1 MVASVDAMGEANTA
15 QLVQD
20 AQLGSIE
27 AFAMLLER
35 YERGIH
41 RYLLG
46 MLENHEDA
54 CDYVQQVF
62 LKAWLNLTTL
72 QNAACFK
79 VWLYAIARNLVRDHW
94 RSKKLLCLSWEE
106 LVGDTVEL
114 STCGPEERA
123 ADLELMRL
131 ALAELAPKLRYCLVL
146 RLVCGYYP
154 CEIACIVGISVTSVS
169 TYISLAR
176 RQLLVIF
183 ERLMSEEQFTV

>member
-1 MVASVDAMGEANTA
+1 
-15 QLVQD
+15 
-20 AQLGSIE
+20 
-27 AFAMLLER
+27 
-35 YERGIH
+35 
-41 RYLLG
+41 
-46 MLENHEDA
+46 
-54 CDYVQQVF
+54 
-62 LKAWLNLTTL
+62 
-72 QNAACFK
+72 
-79 VWLYAIARNLVRDHW
+79 LVRDHW
-94 RSKKLLCLSWEE
+94 RSKKQSCLSWEE

-114 STCGPEERA
+114 STRGPDERA

-183 ERLMSEEQFTV
+183 ERLMSEE

>member
-1 MVASVDAMGEANTA
+1 MVASVDAMGDANTA

-27 AFAMLLER
+27 AFAMLVER
-35 YERGIH
+35 YEREIH

-46 MLENHEDA
+46 MLENNEDA

-94 RSKKLLCLSWEE
+94 RSKKLSCLSWEE

-114 STCGPEERA
+114 ANKEFEL
-123 ADLELMRL
+123 LELFVQNAGVLLTYDYLLTRVWGDEAESERRYIHVYVNRL
-131 ALAELAPKLRYCLVL
+131 RKKIEIPAGCRFIHNEPKI
-146 RLVCGYYP
+146 GY
-154 CEIACIVGISVTSVS
+154 
-169 TYISLAR
+169 R
-176 RQLLVIF
+176 FQL
-183 ERLMSEEQFTV
+183 SE